1 MSDRPSQ
8 DLDGL
13 DIDLARRIHE
23 VCRRFEAG
31 WREGRQPRI
40 QDYLIDVSHESRPAL
55 RAELEALER
64 ELRRSDETVARP
76 ESGPRTAPEPQ
87 AAPNPATIAETPTIA
102 PGSLPTTPILGAAPS
117 SVHEEATVPPGNT
130 PGSPHDQPTALVLEP
145 GVSTAADATSPTR
158 IRYFGDYEIVREIA
172 RGGMGVVFQA
182 RQLSLNRLVA
192 LKMILA
198 GQLADDADVRRF
210 HIEAEA
216 AANLDHP
223 GIVPIF
229 EVGQH
234 EGQHYFS
241 MAFIEG
247 QSLSQR
253 LAGGPLPSREAAEL
267 IGRVADAIEYAHQR
281 GVIHRDLKPANILL
295 DQNGNP
301 RITDF
306 GLAKKV
312 KGDSGLTGSG
322 QIMGTPS
329 YMPPEQA
336 GGKRG
341 AVGPPADVYALG
353 ATLYALLTGRP
364 PFQAASVMDT
374 VIQVISDEPVP
385 PQRLNAS
392 VPRDLETICL
402 KCLEKDQARRY
413 ASAAALGEDLRRF
426 LAGEPIAARPVSRV
440 ERAWRWS
447 LRNRLAAAML
457 SMVVVLTVTGT
468 LTITSLWLRA
478 ERSRRQAVAAGR
490 EAVAASQRAERSR
503 EEAVTAGQR
512 AEANAATAR
521 RAVNDYLDRITAS
534 PQLQRPG
541 LSGLRRDLLT
551 QALAYYD
558 SFLRESAADTDL
570 RVEAADA
577 QNRAAMIL
585 AELGD
590 TSRSLEAGRR
600 AVALNEQ
607 LVHDQP
613 GQNTHRHRLAQ
624 ALNSLGNALR
634 TTRRSDLALDAYHRA
649 AETHEALLRAEP
661 GNVDCATELAVHW
674 SNLAKTLGNVGRTAE
689 AEALLARNRLHLEDL
704 VRRTPNAVRPRD
716 LLADILHD
724 IGNHSSDRGRFDEA
738 LGLYDR
744 SREIREAL
752 VREHPDDWAQQ
763 NQLARIYNELGLLH
777 FHFNRMQDALPYY
790 EKARTLRERLLA
802 AEPASAELQ
811 EYLAR
816 SFENLGNLYNSL
828 DRPSEALPMLERSRD
843 LRARLVEASPGNAEM
858 QCALGGAVHNLAMS
872 HEQLG
877 HNAEAERLYR
887 EAIGYQQRARK
898 VQPDVVVYRAFLTN
912 HLLSLGDLL
921 RRAGKPD
928 ETAQLAEQAAALWT
942 RQPPPL
948 IRSALLL
955 VACIGPVGPE
965 DSAAKARRDRFGRS
979 AVEILTKA
987 VNAGFRD
994 LAFLRSSNQLD
1005 PIRDREDFKALQRR
1019 VETASAA
1026 PK

>member
-1 MSDRPSQ
+1 MSDQPSHK
-8 DLDGL
+8 LDGL
-13 DIDLARRIHE
+13 DIDA
-23 VCRRFEAG
+23 A
-31 WREGRQPRI
+31 
-40 QDYLIDVSHESRPAL
+40 SAAS
-55 RAELEALER
+55 
-64 ELRRSDETVARP
+64 TVAGAP
-76 ESGPRTAPEPQ
+76 TYAPEMPVTV
-87 AAPNPATIAETPTIA
+87 P
-102 PGSLPTTPILGAAPS
+102 LPGAAPS
-117 SVHEEATVPPGNT
+117 SVLEDVTMPPSHPT
-130 PGSPHDQPTALVLEP
+130 SDQLESPHDQPTALVLEP

-158 IRYFGDYEIVREIA
+158 IRYFGDYEIIREIA

-192 LKMILA
+192 LKMILT

-210 HIEAEA
+210 YIEAEA

-241 MAFIEG
+241 MGFIEG

-253 LAGGPLPSREAAEL
+253 LAAGPLPSREAAEL
-267 IGRVADAIEYAHQR
+267 IRRVADAIEYAHQR
-281 GVIHRDLKPANILL
+281 GVVHRDLKPANILL
-295 DQNGNP
+295 DPNGNP
-301 RITDF
+301 RVTDF

-341 AVGPPADVYALG
+341 EVGPAADVYALG
-353 ATLYALLTGRP
+353 ATLYALVTGRP

-374 VIQVISDEPVP
+374 VLQVISDEPVP
-385 PQRLNAS
+385 PRRLDAS
-392 VPRDLETICL
+392 VPLDLETICL
-402 KCLEKDQARRY
+402 KCLEKEPGKRY
-413 ASAAALGEDLRRF
+413 VSAAAFGEELRRF
-426 LAGEPIAARPVSRV
+426 LAGEPILARPVGRI

-447 LRNRLAAAML
+447 KRNPLAAAL
-457 SMVVVLTVTGT
+457 LTVVAMLTAAG
-468 LTITSLWLRA
+468 TITITTLWLRA
-478 ERSRRQAVAAGR
+478 ERSRR
-490 EAVAASQRAERSR
+490 EAVTAGQRAERSR

-512 AEANAATAR
+512 AERSREEAVTAGRRAEANAATAR
-521 RAVNDYLDRITAS
+521 GAVNDYLDRITKS

-541 LSGLRRDLLT
+541 LIGLRRDLLT
-551 QALAYYD
+551 QALPYYE
-558 SFLRESAADTDL
+558 SFLRESADDPGL
-570 RVEAADA
+570 RAEAADA

-590 TSRSLEAGRR
+590 TSRALEAGRG
-600 AVALNEQ
+600 AVTLNEQ

-613 GQNTHRHRLAQ
+613 SQNAHRHRLAQ

-634 TTRRSDLALDAYHRA
+634 VTRRSDQALDAYRRA
-649 AETHEALLRAEP
+649 AEIHEALIHAEP
-661 GNVDCATELAVHW
+661 GNAEYATDLAVHW
-674 SNLAKTLGNVGRTAE
+674 SNLAKALNSVGRTRE
-689 AEALLARNRLHLEDL
+689 AEALLVRDRAHLEAL
-704 VRRTPNAVRPRD
+704 AGRLPSAVGPRK
-716 LLADILHD
+716 LLAGVLHELGD
-724 IGNHSSDRGRFDEA
+724 LASDRGQFDEA
-738 LGLYDR
+738 HDLYKR
-744 SREIREAL
+744 AVELREAL
-752 VREHPDDWAQQ
+752 VREHPDDWEQQ
-763 NQLARIYNELGLLH
+763 SHLARIYNELGLLH

-790 EKARTLRERLLA
+790 EKARALRERLLA
-802 AEPASAELQ
+802 AEPESADLQ

-816 SFENLGNLYNSL
+816 SFDNLGNLYNSL
-828 DRPSEALPMLERSRD
+828 GRPSEALPMLERCRD
-843 LRARLVEASPGNAEM
+843 LRARLVAASPGNAEM
-858 QCALGGAVHNLAMS
+858 RSSLGGAVHNLAMS

-887 EAIGYQQRARK
+887 EAIVNQQRARE
-898 VQPDVVVYRAFLTN
+898 VQPDVVRYRAFLTN
-912 HLLSLGDLL
+912 HFLSLGELL

-928 ETAQLAEQAAALWT
+928 EAGRLAEEAAALWT
-942 RQPPPL
+942 QQPPPL
-948 IRSALLL
+948 MRSALLL

-965 DSAAKARRDRFGRS
+965 DPAAKARRDRFGRS

-994 LAFLRSSNQLD
+994 LNFFHSANQLD
-1005 PIRDREDFKALQRR
+1005 AIRDREDFRALVRQ
-1019 VETASAA
+1019 VETVSAA